1 MNRATSFGSAAED
14 YEAARPGYPAEAAD
28 FVLSLAE
35 VVTAIEVGAG
45 TGKTT
50 EAFARESLSI
60 TCLEPDPAMATILR
74 AKSLPGVTVVESTYE
89 EWPGPREPVDL
100 VFAGQVWHWLDRE
113 TAVAR
118 ASDWL
123 RQGGVIALI
132 WNVPSN
138 RYDAFGH
145 IYRQH
150 APQLLDESDR
160 RIGFRD
166 SDVWLDDLER
176 SGLED
181 VRLTVFTW
189 HADLDPT
196 RLRALYGSYS
206 DHIALDAPVRERL
219 LDALVESV
227 QISGGTFRIEYETRV
242 FTGLRG

>member
-1 MNRATSFGSAAED
+1 MSRATSFGSAAED

-50 EAFARESLSI
+50 EAFAREGLSI

-100 VFAGQVWHWLDRE
+100 VFAGQVWHWPTVRPRWRG
-113 TAVAR
+113 R
-118 ASDWL
+118 ATGYGRAGSS
-123 RQGGVIALI
+123 
-132 WNVPSN
+132 PSSGTC
-138 RYDAFGH
+138 RRTDTRFGH

-150 APQLLDESDR
+150 APQLLDEGTGGS
-160 RIGFRD
+160 G
-166 SDVWLDDLER
+166 
-176 SGLED
+176 SGLRRLARRPGEVRSQD

-196 RLRALYGSYS
+196 GSGPYGS
-206 DHIALDAPVRERL
+206 
-219 LDALVESV
+219 
-227 QISGGTFRIEYETRV
+227 
-242 FTGLRG
+242 